1 VAGVRVS
8 AYFCRKIICV
18 SSAVREA
25 LVRDYRFP
33 AGKTITIYNGVSV
46 SKFVP
51 SESGR
56 AVVRA
61 RLGVSSDEFLLVCT
75 ARLSEVKSVDIL
87 LQAMARLLRD
97 GVRCECIIVGDGPLR
112 EHLSDQALTLGLSGH
127 LFFERFHEDVRPYL
141 QAATAFVL
149 TSRAEGL
156 PLSVL
161 EAMACGLPCVVTDV
175 GGNAEA
181 ITHQVDGLVVPADR
195 C

>member
-1 VAGVRVS
+1 MS
-8 AYFCRKIICV
+8 AYFCRKTICV

-75 ARLSEVKSVDIL
+75 ARLSEVKRVDIL
-87 LQAMARLLRD
+87 FQAMALVMNRIRAVVGPGLRNR
-97 GVRCECIIVGDGPLR
+97 V
-112 EHLSDQALTLGLSGH
+112 SQASA
-127 LFFERFHEDVRPYL
+127 VRP
-141 QAATAFVL
+141 A
-149 TSRAEGL
+149 
-156 PLSVL
+156 
-161 EAMACGLPCVVTDV
+161 
-175 GGNAEA
+175 
-181 ITHQVDGLVVPADR
+181 
-195 C
+195 